1 MKKVRPK
8 LKGILS
14 PDVIDLEKVEFDPRE
29 AFCVF
34 IQATFGPED
43 AEGEESFGFLICN
56 QLWVDSQRL
65 KLSGLPG
72 KYLVVP
78 EFNYDRIVN
87 DLENIARE
95 CEGEN
100 WTVAAQKL
108 SQFGEWE
115 FDNYMP

>member
-1 MKKVRPK
+1 MKKLRPR

-14 PDVIDLEKVEFDPRE
+14 PDVIDLKTAEFDPRK
-29 AFCVF
+29 AFCIF
-34 IQATFGPED
+34 IQAMFGPED
-43 AEGEESFGFLICN
+43 AEGEEAFGFLICN
-56 QLWVDSQRL
+56 QFWVDSQRV
-65 KLSGLPG
+65 KMSDLPR

-95 CEGEN
+95 CEGET
-100 WTVAAQKL
+100 WAVAAQKL

-115 FDNYMP
+115 FDNYKP